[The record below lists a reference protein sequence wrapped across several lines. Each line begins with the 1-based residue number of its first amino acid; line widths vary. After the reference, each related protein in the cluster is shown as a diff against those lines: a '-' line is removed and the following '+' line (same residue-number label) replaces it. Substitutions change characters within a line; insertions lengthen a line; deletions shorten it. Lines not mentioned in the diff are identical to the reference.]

1 MAPFF
6 TGITRGL
13 GGGGFGK
20 SGRLPGIGF
29 IIGSSAVRVLDA
41 YQPFTY
47 SSGDSIVSTVS
58 GYYSF
63 RISGGRPG
71 SGGQGG
77 QTEGSIYLVAGQSV
91 YIRDIFTGYSRSGG
105 YGVYVGNTNALDPSA
120 NRPNSTILVAGGGG
134 YLLSSPSVG
143 AGGGLTGGN
152 AGGQQ
157 APDANNPN
165 NYTLFGGSQ
174 TAGGGGTPQLF
185 GGQSGQVWYG
195 GSGGGGSQGYGPGA
209 GGGNGWYGGAGS
221 GGDNQG
227 GHGSGAGGSGYV
239 SSTLVTPNTHGH
251 LAPGATTTQGAA
263 GWPTS
268 STFNTTKLEIK
279 IGLV

>member
-1 MAPFF
+1 
-6 TGITRGL
+6 
-13 GGGGFGK
+13 
-20 SGRLPGIGF
+20 
-29 IIGSSAVRVLDA
+29 LDA

-47 SSGDSIVSTVS
+47 SSGDSIVSTVT

-91 YIRDIFTGYSRSGG
+91 YIRNIFTSYARSGG

-120 NRPNSTILVAGGGG
+120 NRPNSTILVAAGGG
-134 YLLSSPSVG
+134 YATSGTSG
-143 AGGGLTGGN
+143 DGGGLTGGN
-152 AGGQQ
+152 GSGELPPGYNPGAFGF
-157 APDANNPN
+157 PN
-165 NYTLFGGSQ
+165 NYTISGGTQ
-174 TAGGGGTPQLF
+174 TAGGSGSYAGGGTGLF

-195 GSGGGGSQGYGPGA
+195 GTGGGGSQGYGPG
-209 GGGNGWYGGAGS
+209 GGGGHGWYGGAGA

-227 GHGSGAGGSGYV
+227 GHGSGGGGSGYV
-239 SSTLVTPNTHGH
+239 SSTLATPNTHGN
-251 LAPGATTTQGAA
+251 LAPGGSTTLGAA
-263 GWPTS
+263 GWPSS
-268 STFNTTKLEIK
+268 STFDITKLEIK

>member
-6 TGITRGL
+6 TGLTRGI
-13 GGGGFGK
+13 GGSGFGK
-20 SGRLPGIGF
+20 SARLPGIGF

-41 YQPFTY
+41 YQAFTY
-47 SSGDSIVSTVS
+47 SSGDSIVSTVT

-77 QTEGSIYLVAGQSV
+77 QTEGSIYLIAGQSV
-91 YIRDIFTGYSRSGG
+91 YIRNIFTSYEKSGG

-120 NRPNSTILVAGGGG
+120 NRPNSTILVAAGGG
-134 YLLSSPSVG
+134 YALSG
-143 AGGGLTGGN
+143 YTGDGGGLTGGN

-157 APDANNPN
+157 APDFNNPN
-165 NYTLFGGSQ
+165 NYTLFGGTQ
-174 TAGGGGTPQLF
+174 TAGGGGSPGLF
-185 GGQSGQVWYG
+185 GGQNGQVWYG
-195 GSGGGGSQGYGPGA
+195 GSGGGGSQGYGPG
-209 GGGNGWYGGAGS
+209 GGGGHGWYGGAGA

-227 GHGSGAGGSGYV
+227 GHGSGAGASGYV
-239 SSTLVTPNTHGH
+239 SSILVTPNTHGN
-251 LAPGATTTQGAA
+251 LAPGGSTTSGAA
-263 GWPTS
+263 GWPS
-268 STFNTTKLEIK
+268 GSTFNTTKLEIK